1 MLSLTLAQSQFNIV
15 CSLPTQLLS
24 STMAGDADS
33 LFGNATGTKRPLD
46 EDSEKRK
53 LLRRYDHLA
62 VQALNP
68 WGVSDLDKANLP
80 QIWQLLKNGN
90 KTTKYFAE
98 WADEDD
104 YRKGIAVSRLA
115 QVLSKTIEVLK
126 DPKFKQLLD
135 QKVLEIAMK
144 EALVLLP
151 HVDLLN
157 GGKCSEKEQRVTMS
171 SLGQTNDGPIRVQ
184 SDVERSAKVL
194 YEWLNQDQ
202 STLRG
207 MISFLSQGGV
217 FYAAAVAE
225 KGARSYVKCSTDKEA
240 DFVKAAVARLCKKA
254 PISEAAPDDT
264 SILFTTPAK
273 EKKAPRPQFE
283 RCNTSTKRY
292 PISSE
297 CF

>member
-1 MLSLTLAQSQFNIV
+1 M
-15 CSLPTQLLS
+15 
-24 STMAGDADS
+24 
-33 LFGNATGTKRPLD
+33 
-46 EDSEKRK
+46 
-53 LLRRYDHLA
+53 
-62 VQALNP
+62 
-68 WGVSDLDKANLP
+68 
-80 QIWQLLKNGN
+80 LKNGN

-135 QKVLEIAMK
+135 SKVLEIAMK
-144 EALVLLP
+144 EALILLP

-184 SDVERSAKVL
+184 SDVEASAKVL
-194 YEWLNQDQ
+194 YEWLNKDQ

-225 KGARSYVKCSTDKEA
+225 KGARS
-240 DFVKAAVARLCKKA
+240 
-254 PISEAAPDDT
+254 
-264 SILFTTPAK
+264 
-273 EKKAPRPQFE
+273 
-283 RCNTSTKRY
+283 
-292 PISSE
+292 
-297 CF
+297 